1 MNLTIDN
8 FIQLTSQG
16 ISVMD
21 YADICQTLF
30 ARYKAIY
37 GQEIDLDPRSADGR
51 FIYDVATIINNAC
64 LVISQFY
71 NNLNPNTATG
81 YFLDILSSL
90 TNVERESAT
99 ASQATVNIRNSTNS
113 DITITDFST
122 LAMKDDAGNIWST
135 SIEDGRTYIT
145 IQKNSNIKLI
155 YTAPTL
161 GKTTTSSLTFSI
173 LDNNTSKL
181 TTSIYSFTVGQNEES
196 DSSLRYRRASDSTFG
211 LTVLEGLQGKL
222 KKLEGI
228 DDCYIYNYAGNTDET
243 PYCYVN
249 NVQNSMKEHS
259 ISILLRYNNVNEP
272 IKTSIKQVIHDN
284 ITPGVSTNGTVSYK
298 EVNPTNHLV
307 TSVNWY
313 KCTKQNPKITIKL
326 DNLYNFAGD
335 ITAKK
340 ISAALVDYLNNLKIN
355 QTYSLSTLATT
366 INGADPK
373 YMSRST
379 YTFSSISGLF
389 NGAELLNKGTY
400 FDYGSREGVDYK
412 TTLSADNTTIT
423 IEAL

>member
-21 YADICQTLF
+21 YADICQTLLT
-30 ARYKAIY
+30 RYKAIY

-64 LVISQFY
+64 LVVSQLY
-71 NNLNPNTATG
+71 NNLNPSTATG

-99 ASQATVNIRNSTNS
+99 ASQATVTISNPTDS

-122 LAMKDDAGNIWST
+122 LKLKDDSGDIWT
-135 SIEDGRTYIT
+135 PSIEDERTSIT
-145 IQKNSNIKLI
+145 IQKNSSIRVI
-155 YTAPTL
+155 YTAPEL
-161 GKTTTSSLTFSI
+161 GKTTTSSLTFLT

-181 TTSIYSFTVGQNEES
+181 TSSIYAFSVGQNEES

-222 KKLEGI
+222 KRLEGI

-243 PYCYVN
+243 PYCYVDN
-249 NVQNSMKEHS
+249 AQTNMKKHS

-272 IKTSIKQVIHDN
+272 IKTSIKEIIHDN

-298 EVNPTNHLV
+298 EVNSTNHLI
-307 TSVNWY
+307 TSINWY
-313 KCTKQNPKITIKL
+313 KCTKQNPKITIEL
-326 DNLYNFAGD
+326 DNLYNFAGGT
-335 ITAKK
+335 TAKK

-355 QTYSLSTLATT
+355 QTYSLSTLATV

-389 NGAELLNKGTY
+389 NGDELLNKGTY
-400 FDYGSREGVDYK
+400 FDYGSREGIDYK
-412 TTLSADNTTIT
+412 TTLSNNNTTIT
-423 IEAL
+423 IEVL